1 MNKVKIKEVITT
13 AIKSKEICGVSFK
26 YDLNYRYYFP
36 LLVSD
41 KLFLSANE
49 DDFILDG
56 FTVRRFCDVKKAEI
70 KNNKCAEITKCE
82 VCSDK
87 LHAPEIDITDWY
99 STLTSL
105 SKMNINMIIE
115 KENSDYDKCE
125 FAIGKIKKVLKT
137 KVIFS
142 HFDAD
147 GIWQDED
154 YEIPYS
160 QITSITFASR
170 YVEIFSKYV

>member
-1 MNKVKIKEVITT
+1 
-13 AIKSKEICGVSFK
+13 
-26 YDLNYRYYFP
+26 
-36 LLVSD
+36 
-41 KLFLSANE
+41 
-49 DDFILDG
+49 
-56 FTVRRFCDVKKAEI
+56 
-70 KNNKCAEITKCE
+70 
-82 VCSDK
+82 
-87 LHAPEIDITDWY
+87 
-99 STLTSL
+99 
-105 SKMNINMIIE
+105 MIIE

-125 FAIGKIKKVLKT
+125 FAIGRIKKVLKT